1 MSNKIKVINYTKDI
15 VRATALSIIVT
26 LLALLLQTIIML
38 YTDVSE
44 SILPVTSAITMTLSI
59 AISSIYFS
67 LRVRKKGWLNGG
79 IIGVLYIL
87 IIVILSLV
95 FLEDF
100 VLNTYVILK
109 SIIALVTGTISGM
122 IGVNLK

>member
-1 MSNKIKVINYTKDI
+1 MSTKIKVINYTKDI
-15 VRATALSIIVT
+15 VRATAISILVT
-26 LLALLLQTIIML
+26 LLALLLQTIVML
-38 YTDVSE
+38 YTDISE
-44 SILPVTSAITMTLSI
+44 SILPVTSAITMTVSI

-79 IIGVLYIL
+79 IIGILYIL
-87 IIVILSLV
+87 IIVILSLI

-109 SIIALVTGTISGM
+109 SIIAIVTGTISGM